1 MDLGD
6 EYWAM
11 RDGIVQAELLIT
23 RMLKFDMNVEHP
35 HKVSRMLF
43 VVLGSLKFLSFIM
56 YSLTFAYFSTLTL
69 DQSSPKHN
77 NF

>member
-1 MDLGD
+1 MPIGVNPLDLGD

-35 HKVSRMLF
+35 HKVSEPVGIL
-43 VVLGSLKFLSFIM
+43 IT
-56 YSLTFAYFSTLTL
+56 Y
-69 DQSSPKHN
+69 
-77 NF
+77 